1 VNILV
6 VVVIAILVIA
16 ILVLV
21 TYNFHIQ
28 KKIEAYNNI
37 NDRIN
42 NLSVLQD
49 FMKIAGQEDSVDEK
63 LKMINEIV
71 IEKYNIKYSTIVVF
85 NGAEYVVKASN
96 VDEKH
101 YEVLSNLHTE
111 EIFQD
116 SVSTAT
122 PKYITI
128 DNENEK
134 LPYQKTE
141 MGRAK
146 SAMFFPLYIENIY
159 IGYWIMESGQMH
171 AFDKTDTTIIEV
183 VKDNI
188 ISVLQTTAY
197 QDTIENID
205 RIDKFTGLHS
215 AEYLYGE
222 GKRTIDQYP
231 TSAVTM
237 FRISNIEEINDKASR
252 QMGNDIITEISNIV
266 KTRMNSQYIFVR
278 YMGPKFVIVFS
289 GVEEGSLEEF
299 LTDLK
304 SEIEELAIIE
314 EEEVVEKIREVKG
327 KRVKVKEVKPQKEA
341 SPKVNFVVSTYYKG
355 TGLELLTKKLEEYL
369 DSTSKDESQINYI

>member
-1 VNILV
+1 MVI
-6 VVVIAILVIA
+6 VVIAMLVVA
-16 ILVLV
+16 IIFLIV
-21 TYNFHIQ
+21 YNINIQ
-28 KKIEAYNNI
+28 KKIDSYNNI

-49 FMKIAGQEDSVDEK
+49 FMKIAGQEDSVDDK
-63 LKMINEIV
+63 LRMINEIV

-85 NGAEYVVKASN
+85 NGAEYVIKASN
-96 VDEKH
+96 VDKKH

-116 SVSTAT
+116 SVASAT

-159 IGYWIMESGQMH
+159 IGYWILESGQMH
-171 AFDKTDTTIIEV
+171 AFDKTDTTIIDV

-188 ISVLQTTAY
+188 ISILQTTSY

-215 AEYLYGE
+215 AEYLYGIA
-222 GKRTIDQYP
+222 KRTIDQYP
-231 TSAVTM
+231 TSAVCM
-237 FRISNIEEINDKASR
+237 FRIQNIEKINDAISR

-289 GVEEGSLEEF
+289 GVEEEALEEF
-299 LTDLK
+299 LKDIKQET
-304 SEIEELAIIE
+304 EELVIIE
-314 EEEVVEKIREVKG
+314 EEQEIEKIQEIDG
-327 KRVKVKEVKPQKEA
+327 KKEKVKEIKEQKEA
-341 SPKVNFVVSTYYKG
+341 SPQLNFVVSTYYKG
-355 TGLELLTKKLEEYL
+355 TGLEQLTKKLEEYL
-369 DSTSKDESQINYI
+369 DSADKNESQINYI

>member
-1 VNILV
+1 MV
-6 VVVIAILVIA
+6 VVVIAILVVA
-16 ILVLV
+16 IVVLV
-21 TYNFHIQ
+21 TYNLHIQ

-49 FMKIAGQEDSVDEK
+49 FMKIAGQEESVDEK

-96 VDEKH
+96 VDSKH

-116 SVSTAT
+116 SVATAT

-171 AFDKTDTTIIEV
+171 AFDKTDTTIIDV

-215 AEYLYGE
+215 AEYLYGLA
-222 GKRTIDQYP
+222 KRTIDQYP
-231 TSAVTM
+231 TSAVAM
-237 FRISNIEEINDKASR
+237 FRIANIEEINEKVSR
-252 QMGNDIITEISNIV
+252 QMGNDIITELSNIV

-289 GVEEGSLEEF
+289 GVEEDSLEEF

-304 SEIEELAIIE
+304 TEIEELAIIE
-314 EEEVVEKIREVKG
+314 EEEVVEKIREIKG
-327 KRVKVKEVKPQKEA
+327 KRVKVREVKPQKEA
-341 SPKVNFVVSTYYKG
+341 SPKINFVVSTYYKG

-369 DSTSKDESQINYI
+369 DTASKDESQINYI